1 MEFLLQTQRPRQ
13 RKPKYQFLTE
23 AAATV
28 PGEFS
33 KRHRDKE
40 EAKNIPQAFT
50 ENAGLTSQSAMAMAG
65 DYGSRRN
72 SVLSGM
78 GWFCINLFKLMFL
91 MSHIFVIPTRE

>member
-1 MEFLLQTQRPRQ
+1 MAFLLQTQRPRQ

-40 EAKNIPQAFT
+40 EAKNLPQAFS

-72 SVLSGM
+72 SVLSGTVRIY
-78 GWFCINLFKLMFL
+78 FHAIL
-91 MSHIFVIPTRE
+91 